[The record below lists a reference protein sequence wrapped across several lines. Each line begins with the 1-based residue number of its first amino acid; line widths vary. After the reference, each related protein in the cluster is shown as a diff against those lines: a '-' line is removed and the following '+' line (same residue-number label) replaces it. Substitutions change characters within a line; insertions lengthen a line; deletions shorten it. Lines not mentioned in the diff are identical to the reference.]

1 MNESKK
7 IKSVM
12 DSVGLIKE
20 ETTLAGVEA
29 KTVAKEV
36 ISLLKPIIESS
47 ERLRKLQVELATD
60 MYGDNTNTVSILK
73 SIQSEL
79 LSISNENPY
88 LRIGKYI

>member
-36 ISLLKPIIESS
+36 ISLLKPIIE
-47 ERLRKLQVELATD
+47 
-60 MYGDNTNTVSILK
+60 
-73 SIQSEL
+73 
-79 LSISNENPY
+79 
-88 LRIGKYI
+88 